1 MKNPLNKRIFSEIK
15 CDKGRYIAIFL
26 FLILAIGFISGFI
39 IADSSMIEE
48 VNKSDEKYNI
58 ENGNFEIY
66 GNTVTSLRMRNRKKN
81 APIPAYF
88 FATAMGA
95 TSVISN
101 VTNSF
106 SVGAAIISSS
116 TTRSCS
122 GVFGICRSKK
132 SISTVTLLSNSVSE

>member
-1 MKNPLNKRIFSEIK
+1 M
-15 CDKGRYIAIFL
+15 CAT
-26 FLILAIGFISGFI
+26 
-39 IADSSMIEE
+39 
-48 VNKSDEKYNI
+48 SD
-58 ENGNFEIY
+58 
-66 GNTVTSLRMRNRKKN
+66 

-106 SVGAAIISSS
+106 SVGVAIISSS

-122 GVFGICRSKK
+122 GVFGICRRKK
-132 SISTVTLLSNSVSE
+132 STSTVTLLSNSVSE